1 VKTHRIMVLLP
12 TLFALGGCATSL
24 SDAQSARSAFAHPSA
39 SAPAKSF
46 SGQKE
51 TLLYFNVIEGL
62 IKQQRCG
69 AALAF
74 LDDFATSARP
84 LEPRY
89 WLLRGNAALGLGLG
103 RDKDAAAAFAK
114 LEGTPLAAEGWN
126 GGGRVAA
133 EKRDWRGA
141 DIEFRKAVAG
151 DPSNPDFL
159 NNLAFVELRLG
170 KRADAAAHLRQAH
183 ELAPDSEL
191 IRNNLIIALTLTG
204 DSNAANDLLLSIHDD
219 TRRRQVRAA
228 INDAI
233 ENNNHFQGGRS

>member
-1 VKTHRIMVLLP
+1 MKTHRIMVLLP
-12 TLFALGGCATSL
+12 ALFALGGCATSF
-24 SDAQSARSAFAHPSA
+24 SDAQSAHAAPPAPPST
-39 SAPAKSF
+39 KSF

-51 TLLYFNVIEGL
+51 TLLYFNVIDGL
-62 IKQQRCG
+62 IKQQRYG

-74 LDDFATSARP
+74 LDDFVTGARP

-89 WLLRGNAALGLGLG
+89 WLLRGNAALGLG

-126 GGGRVAA
+126 GGGRVAT
-133 EKRDWRGA
+133 ESRDWRGA

-151 DPSNPDFL
+151 DPSNADFL

-170 KRADAAAHLRQAH
+170 RRIDAAAHLRQAH
-183 ELAPDSEL
+183 ELAPGSEL

-204 DSNAANDLLLSIHDD
+204 DSDGANDLLQSIHDD
-219 TRRRQVRAA
+219 TKRRQVHAA
-228 INDAI
+228 INQAI
-233 ENNNHFQGGRS
+233 ESNNYFLGGRS